1 MKDEG
6 GLFYAQDSPASAV
19 AVGPTQEELRLRRE
33 AIVVAPKGKAQPKAA
48 SGIRPLVKSL
58 KVEVKDSSPLK
69 EDPMLVYR
77 WMVLMWNG
85 KHGDPKKRFKL
96 NKAEMN
102 RIFAVLK
109 AKGLIQV
116 TQVSAILFNRTK
128 VKVLDTELKRQVLA
142 EYQPKVILDDYK
154 AVHETYVDTLVRMV
168 DEFSPVDLPTLGA
181 SLKKQP
187 KQLLPVAEILA
198 AENIIELKH
207 KDVNSVLMRIDR
219 EASAGEW
226 KSMAQAGREVET
238 YAVNAAGSS
247 IKVVLTERMGE
258 FNYKLCYPTF
268 LKPTQ
273 AVLDSVYDKATPN
286 IEGEVNTMEDFE
298 NVKRRL
304 RSYMGDALKANF
316 PGTDDDTFNI
326 MLAELTNDLHLG
338 RLEYL
343 LKDPNIEEIKAE
355 NDSPVFIKHIK
366 CKQDWME
373 TNIVLSR
380 DSLNRYAKAIAR
392 ETKQQVDSSHP
403 MMDAVLHTGDRVN
416 VSLPETTGGS
426 IIIEIRV
433 FSKKPWNFVR
443 LIRKGTVSAEVMAFL
458 WRAMQN
464 KFNILVSGETGSG
477 KTSFVNALLLF
488 LPKNDHI
495 VSVEDTREIQLPEFY
510 RNWSHMT
517 TKKGDKATEI
527 TMSMLLVNSL
537 RMNPSFIIMG
547 EVRGKADIETLM
559 RATAMGHPVVSTI
572 HTRDCSTTIKRFMD
586 ADVKPHDLVNIH
598 LNVILEAV
606 KTKEDP
612 LQAKRRVKEVGE
624 YIVAGGSVEPH
635 RIFRLDMNTDTI
647 NMINPPL
654 NYQQRIMEKVNMTK
668 DEIARD
674 LAEKKR
680 VIEWLVREEADDIE
694 ALGRV
699 IQLYYYSPKAVLA
712 AAEGS
717 MTVGE
722 LIERQV

>member
-6 GLFYAQDSPASAV
+6 GVFLSQDSSASAE
-19 AVGPTQEELRLRRE
+19 AAGPVQEELRLRRE
-33 AIVVAPKGKAQPKAA
+33 AIIVQPRVNVQPKAA
-48 SGIRPLVKSL
+48 VGIKPLVKSL
-58 KVEVKDSSPLK
+58 RVDVKDTSPLK

-85 KHGDPKKRFKL
+85 KHGDPKYRFKL
-96 NKAEMN
+96 NKSDTR
-102 RIFAVLK
+102 RIFAILK

-116 TQVSAILFNRTK
+116 TDVSAFFFNRTK
-128 VKVLDTELKRQVLA
+128 VKVLDTELKRQVLEA
-142 EYQPKVILDDYK
+142 YQPKVILDDYK
-154 AVHETYVDTLVRMV
+154 AVHETYVDMLVRMV

-181 SLKKQP
+181 ALKRQP
-187 KQLLPVAEILA
+187 KQLLSVAEILA
-198 AENIIELKH
+198 AEGIIELKH
-207 KDVNSVLMRIDR
+207 KDVNSVLIRVEKD
-219 EASAGEW
+219 AAGGEW
-226 KSMAQAGREVET
+226 KSTAQSGREVET
-238 YAVNAAGSS
+238 YAVNASGNN
-247 IKVVLTERMGE
+247 INVVLTESRGE

-273 AVLDSVYDKATPN
+273 AVLDSIYDKATPN

-304 RSYMGDALKANF
+304 RSYMGEALKAHF
-316 PGTDDDTFNI
+316 PGTEENTVNM
-326 MLAELTNDLHLG
+326 MLADLTNDLHLG

-343 LKDPNIEEIKAE
+343 LKDQNIEEIKAK
-355 NDSPVFIKHIK
+355 NDAPVFIKHIQ

-373 TNIVLSR
+373 TNIVLTR

-517 TKKGDKATEI
+517 TKKGEKATEI
-527 TMSMLLVNSL
+527 TMSMLLINSL

-624 YIVAGGSVEPH
+624 YIVAGGGVEPH

-647 NMINPPL
+647 NTINPPM
-654 NYQQRIMEKVNMTK
+654 NYHQRIMEKVNMTK
-668 DEIARD
+668 DDIARD
-674 LAEKKR
+674 LAEKQK
-680 VIEWLVREEADDIE
+680 VIEWLVKENVDDIE

-699 IQLYYYSPKAVLA
+699 IQLYYYSPQTVLA
-712 AAEGS
+712 AAEKS
-717 MTVGE
+717 MTIGE
-722 LIERQV
+722 LLELQV